1 LYDSRVARR
10 RSRFRDQRG
19 LAVTNAA
26 TIAQAWV
33 TGSRRDLDRAGALA
47 AITSAAGGDADILAE
62 AAAFHA
68 VAFAG
73 RIEPRTDAMVA
84 LLFDAGADREAFE
97 RHCRARRE
105 AAAQPR
111 FDLATFADQQNEPRP
126 H

>member
-1 LYDSRVARR
+1 M
-10 RSRFRDQRG
+10 
-19 LAVTNAA
+19 TTAA

-47 AITSAAGGDADILAE
+47 AIASAAAGAGDAGDILAE

-73 RIEPRTDAMVA
+73 QVEPRADAMVA
-84 LLFDAGADREAFE
+84 LLFEAGADREAFE

-111 FDLATFADQQNEPRP
+111 FDLATFADQQNEPRGP
-126 H
+126 